1 VNDATPTCLAESLNG
16 ALTELMEDDESVV
29 LVGQDIGRLGGV
41 FRVTK
46 GLQRRFGQSR
56 VRDAILAESS
66 IVGQAIGMSLSGLK
80 PICEIQFEGFVY
92 PAMNQI
98 VTQAARMRTRWN
110 DEIALNL
117 VIRVPVGGGIR
128 AVEHHSESNEAY
140 FAHTP
145 GLHVAFP
152 SCPSDAAE
160 MLKYSCQLGS
170 PVIFFEPKRLYW
182 KRRQHLRGSA
192 KPSTPLSARIV
203 REGADITVAAFGA
216 VLEEVIAAADQV
228 APDIDVEIVDLR
240 WIAPM
245 DTDTVLASVA
255 RTGRLLVV
263 HEAVGFGGVG
273 AELVA
278 TVAERGSHHLRSPM
292 RRLGAPREIYP
303 PADYEKHHLIGV
315 SDVVGVIEG
324 MCVER

>member
-1 VNDATPTCLAESLNG
+1 VIATQPRCLAEALNG
-16 ALTELMEDDESVV
+16 ALHDLMESDESVV

-41 FRVTK
+41 FRVTR
-46 GLQRRFGQSR
+46 GLQKKYGENR

-66 IVGQAIGMSLSGLK
+66 IVGQAIGMSLSGLT
-80 PICEIQFEGFVY
+80 PVCEIQFEGFIY

-98 VTQAARMRTRWN
+98 VTQAARIKSRWS
-110 DEIALNL
+110 DDVALNL

-128 AVEHHSESNEAY
+128 AVEHHSESNEAL

-152 SCPSDAAE
+152 SSPDDAAD
-160 MLKYSCQLGS
+160 MLKHSCSLGS

-182 KRRQHLRGSA
+182 KRKQQPREMSDPQS
-192 KPSTPLSARIV
+192 PMSARVV
-203 REGADITVAAFGA
+203 RRGADVTVVGFGA
-216 VLEEVIAAADQV
+216 VLEDVLAAAEQL
-228 APDIDVEIVDLR
+228 APAIDVEVVDLR

-245 DTDTVLASVA
+245 DTDTVLTSVA

-273 AELVA
+273 AEVVA
-278 TVAERGSHHLRSPM
+278 TVAEQGAHHLRSPM
-292 RRLGAPREIYP
+292 RRLAAPRRLYP
-303 PADYEKHHLIGV
+303 PADYEKHYLISQ
-315 SDVVGVIEG
+315 SDVVGAIKE
-324 MCVER
+324 MCG

>member
-1 VNDATPTCLAESLNG
+1 
-16 ALTELMEDDESVV
+16 MENDESVV
-29 LVGQDIGRLGGV
+29 LIGQDIGRLGGV

-46 GLQRRFGQSR
+46 GLQERFGRNR

-80 PICEIQFEGFVY
+80 PVCEIQFEGFIY

-98 VTQAARMRTRWN
+98 VTQAARITTRWN
-110 DEIALNL
+110 DDVALNL

-145 GLHVAFP
+145 GLHVAYP
-152 SCPSDAAE
+152 SCPSDAAA
-160 MLKYSCQLGS
+160 MLEYSCLLGS
-170 PVIFFEPKRLYW
+170 PVVFFEPKRLYW
-182 KRRQHLRGSA
+182 KRKRQQRELSEPASA
-192 KPSTPLSARIV
+192 LSARVV
-203 REGADITVAAFGA
+203 RRGSDITVVGFGA
-216 VLEEVIAAADQV
+216 LLEEVLAAADLI
-228 APDIDVEIVDLR
+228 APTVEAEVVDLR

-245 DTDTVLASVA
+245 DTDTVLGSVA

-263 HEAVGFGGVG
+263 HEAIGFGGVG

-278 TVAERGSHHLRSPM
+278 TVAEHGSHHLRSPM
-292 RRLGAPREIYP
+292 RRLAAPRRIYP
-303 PADYEKHHLIGV
+303 PANYENDYAIGV
-315 SDVVGVIEG
+315 SDIVSAIEE
-324 MCVER
+324 MCS

>member
-1 VNDATPTCLAESLNG
+1 MIDTKPRSLAESLNG
-16 ALTELMEDDESVV
+16 ALHELMDGDDSIVI
-29 LVGQDIGRLGGV
+29 VGQDIGRLGGV

-46 GLQRRFGQSR
+46 GLQERFGADR

-80 PICEIQFEGFVY
+80 PVCEIQFEGFIY

-98 VTQAARMRTRWN
+98 VTQAAKMTTRWN
-110 DEIALNL
+110 DDIALNL

-152 SCPSDAAE
+152 SSPTDAAA
-160 MLKYSCQLGS
+160 MLKYSTSLGS
-170 PVIFFEPKRLYW
+170 PVIFFEPKRLYF
-182 KRRQHLRGSA
+182 KRRQQPRELSEPA
-192 KPSTPLSARIV
+192 TPLGARIV
-203 REGADITVAAFGA
+203 RHGSDITVVGFGA
-216 VLEEVIAAADQV
+216 ILEEVLAAADRV
-228 APDIDVEIVDLR
+228 SSTTDVEVVDLR
-240 WIAPM
+240 WVAPM
-245 DTDTVLASVA
+245 DIDTVLESVV

-263 HEAVGFGGVG
+263 QEAVGFSGVG

-278 TVAERGSHHLRSPM
+278 TVAEHGSHHLKTPM
-292 RRLGAPREIYP
+292 RRLGAPRRIYP
-303 PADYEKHHLIGV
+303 PADYEKHHLIGIPEIV
-315 SDVVGVIEG
+315 SAIEE
-324 MCVER
+324 MCA

>member
-1 VNDATPTCLAESLNG
+1 MPSCLAESLNA
-16 ALTELMEDDESVV
+16 ALTDLMDGDDSVV

-46 GLQRRFGQSR
+46 GLQERFGPER
-56 VRDAILAESS
+56 VRDAVLAESS

-80 PICEIQFEGFVY
+80 PICEIQFEGFIY
-92 PAMNQI
+92 PGMNQI
-98 VTQAARMRTRWN
+98 ITQAARITARWN
-110 DEIALNL
+110 EEIALNL

-140 FAHTP
+140 FAHAP

-152 SCPSDAAE
+152 SSPTDAAA
-160 MLKYSCQLGS
+160 MLTHACSLGS

-182 KRRQHLRGSA
+182 KRRQQPRDLTEPES
-192 KPSTPLSARIV
+192 PLSARVI
-203 REGADITVAAFGA
+203 RRGSDITVVGWGA
-216 VLEEVIAAADQV
+216 VLEEVLQAAATV
-228 APDIDVEIVDLR
+228 APAIDVEVVDLR

-245 DTDTVLASVA
+245 DVDTVLSSVT

-263 HEAVGFGGVG
+263 HEAVGFAGVG

-278 TVAERGSHHLRSPM
+278 TVAELGNEHLRSPM
-292 RRLGAPREIYP
+292 RRLAAPRQLYP
-303 PADYEKHHLIGV
+303 PADYEKHYLISA
-315 SDVVGVIEG
+315 SDVVRTIEE
-324 MCVER
+324 MCR

>member
-1 VNDATPTCLAESLNG
+1 
-16 ALTELMEDDESVV
+16 MENDESVV
-29 LVGQDIGRLGGV
+29 LIGQDIGRLGGV

-46 GLQRRFGQSR
+46 GLQERFGRGR

-80 PICEIQFEGFVY
+80 PVCEIQFEGFIY

-98 VTQAARMRTRWN
+98 VTQAASITTRWN
-110 DEIALNL
+110 DDVTLNL

-145 GLHVAFP
+145 GLHVAYP
-152 SCPSDAAE
+152 SCPSDAAA
-160 MLKYSCQLGS
+160 MLEYSCHLGS
-170 PVIFFEPKRLYW
+170 PVVFFEPKRLYW
-182 KRRQHLRGSA
+182 KRNRQQRELSEPASA
-192 KPSTPLSARIV
+192 LSARVV
-203 REGADITVAAFGA
+203 RRGSDITVVGFGA
-216 VLEEVIAAADQV
+216 LLEEVLAAADLI
-228 APDIDVEIVDLR
+228 APTVEAEVVDLR

-245 DTDTVLASVA
+245 DTDTVLGSVA

-263 HEAVGFGGVG
+263 HEAIGFGGVG

-278 TVAERGSHHLRSPM
+278 TVAEHGSHHLRSPM
-292 RRLGAPREIYP
+292 RRLAAPRRIYP
-303 PADYEKHHLIGV
+303 PADYENDYVIGV
-315 SDVVGVIEG
+315 SDIVSAIEE
-324 MCVER
+324 MCS

>member
-1 VNDATPTCLAESLNG
+1 MSATTANSLAESLNG
-16 ALTELMEDDESVV
+16 ALKELMESDESVV

-46 GLQRRFGQSR
+46 GLQKRFGPDR

-80 PICEIQFEGFVY
+80 PVCEIQFEGFIY
-92 PAMNQI
+92 PGMNQI
-98 VTQAARMRTRWN
+98 VTQAARIIARWN
-110 DEIALNL
+110 DDTALHL

-152 SCPSDAAE
+152 SCPTDAAA
-160 MLKYSCQLGS
+160 MLKYSCLLGS

-182 KRRQHLRGSA
+182 KRKQQPRELTEPQS
-192 KPSTPLSARIV
+192 PLSARVV
-203 REGADITVAAFGA
+203 RHGSDITVVGYGA
-216 VLEEVIAAADQV
+216 VLEEVLAAAKTV
-228 APDIDVEIVDLR
+228 GPTVDVEVVDLR

-245 DTDTVLASVA
+245 DTDTVLRSVS
-255 RTGRLLVV
+255 RTGRLLMV
-263 HEAVGFGGVG
+263 HEAVGFAGVG

-278 TVAERGSHHLRSPM
+278 TVAEHGSHHLKSPM
-292 RRLGAPREIYP
+292 RRLAAPRQQYP
-303 PADYEKHHLIGV
+303 PADYEKHYLIGV
-315 SDVVGVIEG
+315 SDVVSAIEE
-324 MCVER
+324 MCG

>member
-1 VNDATPTCLAESLNG
+1 MTTTTPSLAESLNG
-16 ALTELMEDDESVV
+16 ALTELMESDDSVV

-46 GLQRRFGQSR
+46 GLQKRFGPER

-80 PICEIQFEGFVY
+80 PVCEIQFEGFIY

-98 VTQAARMRTRWN
+98 VTQAARITSRWN
-110 DEIALNL
+110 DDIALNL
-117 VIRVPVGGGIR
+117 VIRVPIGGGIR

-152 SCPSDAAE
+152 SCPSDAAA
-160 MLKYSCQLGS
+160 MLKHACGLGS

-182 KRRQHLRGSA
+182 KRRQQPRELSPPA
-192 KPSTPLSARIV
+192 SPLSARVV
-203 REGADITVAAFGA
+203 RHGADITVVAFGA
-216 VLEEVIAAADQV
+216 VLEEVLASADRV
-228 APDIDVEIVDLR
+228 APDIEVEVVDLR

-245 DTDTVLASVA
+245 DTETVLGSVA

-263 HEAVGFGGVG
+263 HEAIGFGGVG
-273 AELVA
+273 AEVVA
-278 TVAERGSHHLRSPM
+278 TVAEHGSHHLRSPM
-292 RRLGAPREIYP
+292 RRLAAPRRLYP
-303 PADYEKHHLIGV
+303 PADYEKHYLIGIPEI
-315 SDVVGVIEG
+315 VGAVEE
-324 MCVER
+324 MCG

>member
-1 VNDATPTCLAESLNG
+1 VTLATTPCLAESLNDTL
-16 ALTELMEDDESVV
+16 ADLMESDESVV

-46 GLQRRFGQSR
+46 GLQKRFGEGR

-80 PICEIQFEGFVY
+80 PICEIQFEGFIY

-98 VTQAARMRTRWN
+98 VTQAARITTRWD

-152 SCPSDAAE
+152 SSPTDAAA
-160 MLKYSCQLGS
+160 MLRYSCSLGS

-182 KRRQHLRGSA
+182 NRRQRLRESSEPA
-192 KPSTPLSARIV
+192 SPLSARVI
-203 REGADITVAAFGA
+203 RRGSDITVVGFGA
-216 VLEEVIAAADQV
+216 VLEEVLAAAELL
-228 APDIDVEIVDLR
+228 APSIDAEIVDLR

-245 DTDTVLASVA
+245 DTATVLASVA

-273 AELVA
+273 AEVLA
-278 TVAERGSHHLRSPM
+278 TVAEHGWHDVKSPM
-292 RRLGAPREIYP
+292 RRLAAPRRLYP
-303 PADYEKHHLIGV
+303 PADYEKHYLISTPAIV
-315 SDVVGVIEG
+315 AAIEE
-324 MCVER
+324 MCG

>member
-1 VNDATPTCLAESLNG
+1 MTTRTRSCLAEALND
-16 ALTELMEDDESVV
+16 ALNQVMESDESIV

-46 GLQRRFGQSR
+46 GLQERFGASR
-56 VRDAILAESS
+56 VRDAVLAESS

-80 PICEIQFEGFVY
+80 PVCEIQFEGFIY

-98 VTQAARMRTRWN
+98 VTQAARMRSRWN
-110 DEIALNL
+110 DDITLNL

-145 GLHVAFP
+145 GLYVAFP
-152 SCPSDAAE
+152 SCPSDASA
-160 MLKYSCQLGS
+160 MLKYACFLGS

-182 KRRQHLRGSA
+182 KRNLQPRE
-192 KPSTPLSARIV
+192 PSEPTSDLSARVV
-203 REGADITVAAFGA
+203 RRGSDITVVGYGA
-216 VLEEVIAAADQV
+216 LIEDVLAAADLV
-228 APDIDVEIVDLR
+228 ASTVDVEVVDLR

-245 DTDTVLASVA
+245 DTDTVLGSVA
-255 RTGRLLVV
+255 KTGRLLVV

-273 AELVA
+273 AEVVA
-278 TVAERGSHHLRSPM
+278 TVAEHGYHHLRSPM
-292 RRLGAPREIYP
+292 RRLAAPRRNYP
-303 PADYEKHHLIGV
+303 PANYENDYRIGV
-315 SDVVGVIEG
+315 PDVVSAIEE
-324 MCVER
+324 MCS

>member
-1 VNDATPTCLAESLNG
+1 MTSTTPSCLAESLNE
-16 ALTELMEDDESVV
+16 ALSELMENDESVV
-29 LVGQDIGRLGGV
+29 LIGQDIGRLGGV

-46 GLQRRFGQSR
+46 GLQERFGRSR

-80 PICEIQFEGFVY
+80 PVCEIQFEGFIY

-98 VTQAARMRTRWN
+98 VTQAARMTTRWN
-110 DEIALNL
+110 DDITLNL

-145 GLHVAFP
+145 GLHVAYP
-152 SCPSDAAE
+152 SCPSDAAA
-160 MLKYSCQLGS
+160 MLEYSCLLGS

-182 KRRQHLRGSA
+182 KRKRQPRELSEPASA
-192 KPSTPLSARIV
+192 LSARVV
-203 REGADITVAAFGA
+203 RRGSDITVVGFGA
-216 VLEEVIAAADQV
+216 LLEEVLAAADLIASTV
-228 APDIDVEIVDLR
+228 DVEVVDLR

-245 DTDTVLASVA
+245 DTDTVLGSVA

-263 HEAVGFGGVG
+263 HEAIGFGGVG
-273 AELVA
+273 AEVVA
-278 TVAERGSHHLRSPM
+278 TVAEHGSHHLRSPM
-292 RRLGAPREIYP
+292 RRLAAPRRIYP
-303 PADYEKHHLIGV
+303 PADYENDYLIGV
-315 SDVVGVIEG
+315 SDIVSAIEE
-324 MCVER
+324 MCS

>member
-1 VNDATPTCLAESLNG
+1 MIDAKPGSLAESING
-16 ALTELMEDDESVV
+16 ALHDLMNDDQSVV
-29 LVGQDIGRLGGV
+29 IIGQDVGRLGGV

-46 GLQRRFGQSR
+46 GLQEKFGPAR

-66 IVGQAIGMSLSGLK
+66 IVGQAIGMSLSGLT

-98 VTQAARMRTRWN
+98 VTQAAKMTTRWN

-145 GLHVAFP
+145 GLHVAYP
-152 SCPSDAAE
+152 SCPTDAAA
-160 MLKYSCQLGS
+160 MLKHSTTLGS

-182 KRRQHLRGSA
+182 KRKQRQRDLSEPA
-192 KPSTPLSARIV
+192 SPMSARIV
-203 REGADITVAAFGA
+203 RRGSDITVVGFGA
-216 VLEEVIAAADQV
+216 ILEDVLAAAEQV
-228 APDIDVEIVDLR
+228 APTVDVEVVDLR

-245 DTDTVLASVA
+245 DVETVVESVA

-263 HEAVGFGGVG
+263 HEAIVFGGIG
-273 AELVA
+273 AEVVA
-278 TVAERGSHHLRSPM
+278 TVAERGPQSLAAPM
-292 RRLGAPREIYP
+292 RRLGAPRRIYP
-303 PADYEKHHLIGV
+303 PADYEKHYLVGIPDIV
-315 SDVVGVIEG
+315 SAIEE
-324 MCVER
+324 MCA